1 MLKIE
6 IVTPERLVRTA
17 EGDEVLLPTVEGQI
31 GIRTG
36 HIPLIVPL
44 QAGEIIV
51 KQDSGNR
58 EFFAVAGGFVEVID
72 NTVRILADS
81 AEHSDELDELIV
93 MEAVERARK
102 LKEEATE
109 SVQFADASAQL
120 EANLARLKVVGR
132 KKAHGRSRMDLE

>member
-44 QAGEIIV
+44 KAGEIIV
-51 KQDSGNR
+51 NR
-58 EFFAVAGGFVEVID
+58 DDGSRDFFAVASGFVEVIE
-72 NTVRILADS
+72 NTVRIMADS

-93 MEAVERARK
+93 KEAVERAER

-109 SVQFADASAQL
+109 TVQFADAAAQL
-120 EANLARLKVVGR
+120 EANLARLKVVQR
-132 KKAHGRSRMDLE
+132 KKAHGKSRMDLD